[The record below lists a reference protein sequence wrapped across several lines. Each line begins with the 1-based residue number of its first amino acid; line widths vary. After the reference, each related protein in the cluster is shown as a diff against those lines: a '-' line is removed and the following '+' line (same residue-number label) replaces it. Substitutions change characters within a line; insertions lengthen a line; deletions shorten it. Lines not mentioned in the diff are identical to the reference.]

1 MCGALK
7 LYKKDMNNSGLRI
20 MIIIIVLGLVVT
32 PLLSLL

>member
-1 MCGALK
+1 MKNDGRKNLI
-7 LYKKDMNNSGLRI
+7 LRI

>member
-1 MCGALK
+1 MKNAGRKNLI
-7 LYKKDMNNSGLRI
+7 LRI